1 MAIIS
6 YHHPPTTFVPSVTVR
21 ALAQLCPLPALRGR
35 AGGQHQRPHWGRGGP
50 QSGGEIQLRRVS
62 HTEPAQS

>member
-1 MAIIS
+1 MRNFYSGA
-6 YHHPPTTFVPSVTVR
+6 VTV
-21 ALAQLCPLPALRGR
+21 AQLCPLPALRGR
-35 AGGQHQRPHWGRGGP
+35 AGGQHQRPHWGPAGEGEARGGP